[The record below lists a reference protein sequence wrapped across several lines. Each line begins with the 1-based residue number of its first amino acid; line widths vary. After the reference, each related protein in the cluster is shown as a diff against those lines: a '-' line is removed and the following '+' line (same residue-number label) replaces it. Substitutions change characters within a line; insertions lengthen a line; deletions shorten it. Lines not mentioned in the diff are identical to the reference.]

1 MLELAASFLPPD
13 CRMSSPVHA
22 QLTLW
27 SQQLDSTLL
36 ADRHKLRRELQQ
48 LREQAKRGAVDEKQL
63 ARVGERLLRSVEK
76 VAARAAARPLVSYDD
91 TLPVHARREDIGRA
105 IAQHQVVIICGETG
119 SGKTTQIPKICL
131 ELGRGLHGLIGHT
144 QPRRIAARSVATR
157 LAQELNQPLGE
168 AVGFQVRFTEN
179 VKPTTAIKLMT
190 DGILL
195 AETQGDAYLN
205 RYDTIIIDEAHE
217 RSLNIDFLL
226 GYLKQLLPKRP
237 ELKVIVTSATIDADR
252 FSRHFNGAPVIEVS
266 GRTFP
271 VEMRYRPL
279 AEHKDD
285 EDGLEVDLEQ
295 AVADAVDE
303 LQREGLGDT
312 LVFLPGEREIRDVAE
327 HLRKA
332 QLRGTEILPLFA
344 RLSHEEQQRIFKPS
358 SGRRIVLT
366 TNVAETSLTVPGIR
380 YVIDTGLARVKRY
393 SPRSKVEQLQIEPI
407 SQAAANQRAGRCG
420 RVMSGVCIRLFSED
434 DYKGR
439 SPFTDPEILRSS
451 LAGVILR
458 MESLKLGHVD
468 DFPFLEAPG
477 SRQISDGYQLLLELG
492 AVDEQRRLTSIGQ
505 ELAKLP
511 LDPKIGRMLLAARE
525 QHCLE
530 EMLIVASGL
539 SIQDPRERPFD
550 ARDAADRAQQRF
562 LDDKS
567 DFVAFLNLWRFFDEA
582 LTGKKS
588 NRQLIELCHEHFLS
602 HVRLREWRDLH
613 GQLKQ
618 ITDDLGWRLNTVAAT
633 HEQLHSALL
642 AGLIAHIGLKSTESD
657 EYLGTR
663 GLKFFLWPGSG
674 LKKARPK
681 WVLAAELTDTGRLYG
696 RRLAAI
702 EPEWVEKVAKP
713 LCSYSYL
720 DPQWDK
726 DSAQVIA
733 FERVM
738 LYGLP
743 IVARRRISY
752 GRINPVEAR
761 ELFIREALV
770 HKGYESRGAFVR
782 HNAQLMREVQA
793 LEHKTRRQDVM
804 VDEEALFDF
813 YNSRIPEGIVS
824 GASFES
830 WRAEAEKKEPKLLY
844 LSREDL
850 MQRTLDEQTVQQ
862 YPDRWLVGD
871 EPYKLKYRFEP
882 GHVLDG
888 LTVEVPLHQL
898 NRFDAVPF
906 EWLVPGMRR
915 DKIALLIKS
924 LPKALRRVCV
934 PVPDFVTAFLSAVPA
949 YAEPLLPALA
959 TYIEKRSGQK
969 VDASEF
975 DLKDL
980 PAHCFINYRVVD
992 DAGRELASGRNL
1004 VELQR
1009 QLGQAAQLDFR
1020 DTASDFERE
1029 GLTQWDFGDL
1039 PETLTITRN
1048 KKQMTGYPALVDMD
1062 DSVALMLLDTADAA
1076 RSETLAGICRL
1087 LRFELKEHLK
1097 QLEKTLDRETAL
1109 QVALRGVM
1117 SPEQL
1122 TADLVACIVDRAFI
1136 GEDALPRSAKG
1147 FADQKQRARTRLP
1160 AVTQG
1165 ALRLASDI
1173 AQEYQQVQARLNQA
1187 QPRLKQDLQN
1197 QLKHMIYKDC
1207 FSRTPWERLAHLP
1220 RYLKAMRLRVDKYAA
1235 NPARDGQRGADIAQ
1249 LWNRYVARMELDERR
1264 GMETPALQDFRW
1276 QIEELRVSLFAQEL
1290 KTPSPV
1296 SGKRLQK
1303 FWDDHI
1309 GA

>member
-1 MLELAASFLPPD
+1 MLKSAPCPLPD
-13 CRMSSPVHA
+13 DRMSSPAHE

-36 ADRHKLRRELQQ
+36 SDRHKLRRDLQQ
-48 LREQAKRGAVDEKQL
+48 VREQLKRGQVDEKQMGRL
-63 ARVGERLLRSVEK
+63 GERLLKSVEK
-76 VAARAAARPLVSYDD
+76 VLARQAARPTVSYDE
-91 TLPVHARREDIGRA
+91 TLPVHARRADIA
-105 IAQHQVVIICGETG
+105 KTISDNQVVIICGETG

-131 ELGRGLHGLIGHT
+131 DLGRGLHGLIGHT

-195 AETQGDAYLN
+195 AETQGDQYLN

-252 FSRHFNGAPVIEVS
+252 FSKHFNNAPVIEVS

-358 SGRRIVLT
+358 AGRRIVLT

-393 SPRSKVEQLQIEPI
+393 SARSKVEQLQIEPI
-407 SQAAANQRAGRCG
+407 SRAAANQRAGRCG
-420 RVMSGVCIRLFSED
+420 RVMSGICIRLFGEN
-434 DYKGR
+434 DYLKR
-439 SPFTDPEILRSS
+439 AEFTDPEILRSS

-468 DFPFLEAPG
+468 NFPFLEAPS
-477 SRQISDGYQLLLELG
+477 SRQIADGYQLLLELG
-492 AVDEQRRLTSIGQ
+492 AVDDQRRLTAVGQ

-511 LDPKIGRMLLAARE
+511 LDPKIGRMLLAARDE
-525 QHCLE
+525 HCLE
-530 EMLIVASGL
+530 EMLIITSGL

-562 LDDKS
+562 LDEKS
-567 DFVAFLNLWRFFDEA
+567 DFAAFINMWHFFNEA
-582 LTGKKS
+582 LNNKKT
-588 NRQLIELCHEHFLS
+588 NRQLIDLCHDHFLS

-618 ITDDLGWRLNTVAAT
+618 IVDDLGWRSNAT
-633 HEQLHSALL
+633 PATYEQLHRALL
-642 AGLIAHIGLKSTESD
+642 TGLVAHIGLKSTESD

-663 GLKFFLWPGSG
+663 GLKFFMWPGSG
-674 LKKARPK
+674 LKKMRPK
-681 WVLAAELTDTGRLYG
+681 WLLAAELTDTGRLYG

-702 EPEWVEKVAKP
+702 EPEWVEKVAAS
-713 LCSYSYL
+713 LCSYSWL
-720 DPQWDK
+720 EPQWEK

-743 IVARRRISY
+743 VVARRKVNY
-752 GRINPVEAR
+752 GRINPQESR
-761 ELFIREALV
+761 ELFIREGLIN
-770 HKGYESRGAFVR
+770 KGYESRGAFAR
-782 HNAQLMREVQA
+782 HNMQLMREVQA

-813 YNSRIPEGIVS
+813 YNSRIPAGIVS
-824 GASFES
+824 GITFEN
-830 WRAEAEKKEPKLLY
+830 WRTEVEKTEPKLLY

-850 MQRTLDEQTVQQ
+850 MQRTIDEQTVQQ
-862 YPDRWLVGD
+862 YPDRWLIGD

-888 LTVEVPLHQL
+888 LTVEMPLHQL
-898 NRFDAVPF
+898 NRFEPMPF

-924 LPKALRRVCV
+924 LPKAIRRICV

-949 YAEPLLPALA
+949 YTQPLLVSLA
-959 TYIEKRSGQK
+959 AYISQRSGQK
-969 VDASEF
+969 VEVSDF
-975 DLKDL
+975 DTKDL

-1004 VELQR
+1004 IELQR

-1048 KKQMTGYPALVDMD
+1048 KKQMTGYPALVDMN
-1062 DSVALMLLDTADAA
+1062 DSVALMLLDTAEAA
-1076 RSETLAGICRL
+1076 QTATRAGIKRL
-1087 LRFELKEHLK
+1087 LRFEMKDHIK
-1097 QLEKTLDRETAL
+1097 QLEKTLDRETTL
-1109 QVALRGVM
+1109 QVAFRTLM
-1117 SPEQL
+1117 NPEQL
-1122 TADLVACIVDRAFI
+1122 SADLVACIIDRAFI
-1136 GEDALPRSAKG
+1136 GDDALPRSQKT
-1147 FADQKQRARTRLP
+1147 FQEQKQRARTRLP

-1165 ALRLASDI
+1165 ALRLAMEI
-1173 AQEYQQVQARLNQA
+1173 ALDYQQIPAKLSQA
-1187 QPRLKQDLQN
+1187 QPRLKNDLQN
-1197 QLKHMIYKDC
+1197 QLNNLIYKGFFC
-1207 FSRTPWERLAHLP
+1207 ATPWERLAHLP
-1220 RYLKAMRLRVDKYAA
+1220 RYLKAIRLRVDKYAA
-1235 NPARDGQRGADIAQ
+1235 NPARDGQRGAEIVQ
-1249 LWNRYVARMELDERR
+1249 LWARYTTRLELDERK
-1264 GMETPALQDFRW
+1264 GIPTPALQDFRW
-1276 QIEELRVSLFAQEL
+1276 LLEELRVSLFAQEL
-1290 KTPSPV
+1290 KTPTPV
-1296 SGKRLQK
+1296 SGKRLLK

-1309 GA
+1309 GS